1 MVNYTR
7 TPALFVAAILW
18 LVACT
23 PAQKANELLSLEL
36 VSKVDH
42 LAISAAREPM
52 LAVHPNGTFFVAAYG
67 RQDTGT
73 DWTVPPLL
81 WSSDN
86 GGKNWQLVDVG
97 TSEDGAQ
104 GNSDTD
110 LTIAADGTIY
120 YVSMGFNRGTRAG
133 THVTM
138 GVSKDAGNSW
148 WWQMLSQTEFDDR
161 PWVVVAPDN
170 AVHTIWNDGA
180 GIPYFISQDGGISWQ
195 EQPRITNA
203 GGSSHLAVGPRG
215 ELAVRV
221 SNLSAS
227 GNSFD
232 EGLDAIAV
240 STDGGQTWASRD
252 IPGNIEWDP
261 TFSDPTKIMRWVEPL
276 AFGPDSTLYHLWSEG
291 VNLILGQSED
301 LGETWRRQ
309 IIFTSDGVSFF
320 PLLTANDTGQLL
332 ASWYVMQDGA
342 LTGRVAH
349 VDTTRQNPAAVVS
362 EPLQLQAWNGD
373 SPDTAGE
380 YLTAEFLPNGDIG
393 AVTTIQDAA
402 NNRNGLTFWR
412 LRLQ

>member
-1 MVNYTR
+1 M
-7 TPALFVAAILW
+7 I
-18 LVACT
+18 ACT
-23 PAQKANELLSLEL
+23 PAQRANDSRALKL

-42 LAISAAREPM
+42 LAINAAREPM
-52 LAVHPNGTFFVAAYG
+52 LAAHPDGTLFVAGYG

-81 WSSDN
+81 WSSDD
-86 GGKNWQLVDVG
+86 GGQTWQLVDVG
-97 TSEDGAQ
+97 SSEDGAQ

-120 YVSMGFNRGTRAG
+120 FVSMGFNRSTRAG

-138 GVSKDAGNSW
+138 GVSKDAGKSW

-170 AVHTIWNDGA
+170 SVHAIWNDGA
-180 GIPYFISQDGGISWQ
+180 GIPYFISRDGGISWQ

-203 GGSSHLAVGPRG
+203 GGSSHLAVGPGG

-227 GNSFD
+227 GNRFD
-232 EGLDAIAV
+232 DSLDSIAI
-240 STDGGQTWASRD
+240 STDGGETWLFRD

-291 VNLILGQSED
+291 ENLILGRSAD
-301 LGETWRRQ
+301 LGETWQ
-309 IIFTSDGVSFF
+309 QQVIFTSDGVSFF

-332 ASWYVMQDGA
+332 ATWFVMQDGS
-342 LTGRVAH
+342 LTGHVAH
-349 VDTTRQNPAAVVS
+349 VDVAGDDPKMVVA
-362 EPLQLQAWNGD
+362 EPLQLQAWTGE

-380 YLTAEFLPNGDIG
+380 YITAEFTPSGDIG
-393 AVTTIQDAA
+393 VVTTIQDGA
-402 NNRNGLTFWR
+402 NDRYGFTYWR
-412 LRLQ
+412 FRLQ